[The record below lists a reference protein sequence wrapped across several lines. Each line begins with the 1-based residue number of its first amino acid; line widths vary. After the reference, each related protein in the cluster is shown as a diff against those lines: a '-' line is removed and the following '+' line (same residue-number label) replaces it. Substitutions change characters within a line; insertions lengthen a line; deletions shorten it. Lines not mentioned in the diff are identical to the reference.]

1 MAMTPAQFGMKI
13 AQQTKKAAVLPGI
26 WDATPKTL
34 TAARKLLADYSDLLA
49 PLVSTRGH
57 NGLKAV
63 GPAFKAENY
72 HGNWGRGLTR
82 DHLSKLTDQAGKQ
95 LYAADEKLWNAEN
108 VMNNIGP
115 GKQAGLGGLGCGA
128 NKLVGEKTAIMTGST
143 LGALGGLV
151 SAAKKEN
158 NSNLTAVQAA
168 QAAGRGGLIGAAA
181 EAVGRKGLQLGARI
195 AANGRLVAPTS
206 QIRAGRIIGALA
218 GGLSGGL
225 ASRGAIDTLSGENN
239 DVLRGIGNGLGVAG
253 KGLGAGL
260 GGLAG
265 GAAGL
270 YGGTGAGLGVGALVS
285 LLKYR
290 RLDPWTIGA
299 VGQNIGVPAGLAAAL
314 PGTYYGGRAGYN
326 VANKLVGEKKSFMV
340 GGTIGALG
348 GLATSKKNKR
358 GLGAGR
364 GALIGGGTELGVY
377 PGAAL
382 GGLGGLALGGLISA
396 LARRNGA
403 HPGDMLAGGALGAG
417 AGALGGGYLGNIASR
432 ALLDDSSHSK
442 QDEKK
447 EKDDD
452 K

>member
-13 AQQTKKAAVLPGI
+13 AQQTKKA
-26 WDATPKTL
+26 
-34 TAARKLLADYSDLLA
+34 
-49 PLVSTRGH
+49 
-57 NGLKAV
+57 GL
-63 GPAFKAENY
+63 E
-72 HGNWGRGLTR
+72 
-82 DHLSKLTDQAGKQ
+82 LSKL
-95 LYAADEKLWNAEN
+95 
-108 VMNNIGP
+108 M
-115 GKQAGLGGLGCGA
+115 
-128 NKLVGEKTAIMTGST
+128 GEKKAIMTGST

-158 NSNLTAVQAA
+158 NSNLTAAQAA

-181 EAVGRKGLQLGARI
+181 EAVGRKGLQLGERI
-195 AANGRLVAPTS
+195 AFNGRLVAPTS

-265 GAAGL
+265 GVAGL
-270 YGGTGAGLGVGALVS
+270 YGGMGAGVGVGALAS

-290 RLDPWTIGA
+290 RLDPWTIGH
-299 VGQNIGVPAGLAAAL
+299 VGANIGVPAGLAAAA

-340 GGTIGALG
+340 GDTVGALG

-403 HPGDMLAGGALGAG
+403 QAGDMIAGGALGAG

-432 ALLDDSSHSK
+432 AMLDDSSHSK